1 MSHYYQ
7 TYAITLHR
15 RDIREN
21 DRYLSFYTQ
30 DLGKV
35 QAIVSGAKKIK
46 SRLSG
51 HLEPFALVE
60 LGIVRGAKI
69 NKVTSAQCVFRYSRL
84 MENIDKMMCAGFCL
98 RFLNKMVH
106 VGVSD
111 KKIFTLLTSALEAM
125 NTEESDYNV
134 KIFNAVFTLKA
145 MSLLGYAPELA
156 KCVVC
161 KSEEIN
167 ELIVFSFNKG
177 GIVCSRCREG
187 VAGENISLKELQCLQ
202 KSLQIDFHEAMHL
215 KEDEA
220 LYKKYN
226 TLVSKFF
233 MYHLPVSV

>member
-7 TYAITLHR
+7 THAITLHR

-21 DRYLSFYTQ
+21 DRLLSFYTQ
-30 DLGKV
+30 DLGKI

-51 HLEPFALVE
+51 HLEPFAIVE

-69 NKVTSAQCVFRYSRL
+69 NKVTSAQCIFRYSRL

-125 NTEESDYNV
+125 NTEGLKYNV
-134 KIFNAVFTLKA
+134 KIFNTVFTLKA

-156 KCVVC
+156 RCVVC

-167 ELIVFSFNKG
+167 EPTLFSFNKG
-177 GIVCSRCREG
+177 GIVCARCRES
-187 VAGENISLKELQCLQ
+187 VEGENISLKELLFLQ
-202 KSLQIDFHEAMHL
+202 KSLQINFHEAMHL
-215 KEDEA
+215 KEDET

-226 TLVSKFF
+226 TIVSKFF

>member
-7 TYAITLHR
+7 THAITLHR

-21 DRYLSFYTQ
+21 DRLLSFYTQ
-30 DLGKV
+30 DHGKI
-35 QAIVSGAKKIK
+35 QAMVSGAKKIK

-51 HLEPFALVE
+51 HLEPFAVVE
-60 LGIVRGAKI
+60 LGVVRGAKI
-69 NKVTSAQCVFRYSRL
+69 NKVTSAQCIFRYSRL

-106 VGVSD
+106 VGVPD
-111 KKIFTLLTSALEAM
+111 KKIFTLLVSALEAI
-125 NTEESDYNV
+125 NTEEPEYDV

-156 KCVVC
+156 RCVVC
-161 KSEEIN
+161 KSEDMN
-167 ELIVFSFNKG
+167 EPIIFSFNKG
-177 GIVCSRCREG
+177 GIVCARCRKG
-187 VAGENISLKELQCLQ
+187 VEGENISEKERLFLQ
-202 KSLQIDFHEAMHL
+202 KSLQINFHEAMHPN
-215 KEDEA
+215 EDEA

-226 TLVSKFF
+226 TLVSRFF

>member
-7 TYAITLHR
+7 THAITLHR

-21 DRYLSFYTQ
+21 DRLLSFYTQ
-30 DLGKV
+30 DHGKI
-35 QAIVSGAKKIK
+35 QAMGSGAKKIK

-51 HLEPFALVE
+51 HLEPFAVVE
-60 LGIVRGAKI
+60 LGVVRGAKI
-69 NKVTSAQCVFRYSRL
+69 NKVTSAQCIFRYSRL

-106 VGVSD
+106 VGVPD
-111 KKIFTLLTSALEAM
+111 KKIFTLLVSALEAI
-125 NTEESDYNV
+125 NTEEPEYDV

-156 KCVVC
+156 RCVVC
-161 KSEEIN
+161 KSEDMN
-167 ELIVFSFNKG
+167 EPIIFSFNKG
-177 GIVCSRCREG
+177 GIVCARCRKG
-187 VAGENISLKELQCLQ
+187 VEGENISEKERLFLQ
-202 KSLQIDFHEAMHL
+202 KSLQINFHEAMHPN
-215 KEDEA
+215 EDEA

-226 TLVSKFF
+226 TLLSRFF